1 MAIRD
6 RKVTEM
12 VIIFKTT
19 TTKKKP
25 SEFKQETFYSLQGM
39 TRL

>member
-6 RKVTEM
+6 RKFTEM

-19 TTKKKP
+19 TTKKP

-39 TRL
+39 TRV